1 MRMREAAYWYS
12 MAPLPPE
19 LRTFAHLD
27 SGLGLDDDT
36 FHDLNPELG
45 RNSTSQPGAVQT
57 IVNPAGL
64 FLNHSVE
71 QLINLFDTSV

>member
-27 SGLGLDDDT
+27 SALGLNDDT
-36 FHDLNPELG
+36 FHDLNPALD
-45 RNSTSQPGAVQT
+45 RNNKSHPGAVQT
-57 IVNPAGL
+57 IVSPAGL
-64 FLNHSVE
+64 CMNRSVE
-71 QLINLFDTSV
+71 QLINLLDNSL